1 MTLVMTRS
9 CLMHRAISR
18 HDINSCM
25 FLYQLLDQVKEL
37 VAQYAT
43 KKAADLD
50 ALDKTLESKTFLV
63 GQSLTLAD
71 LATFAAVAE
80 SLVGRDR
87 WSLLLILGCPF
98 A

>member
-1 MTLVMTRS
+1 
-9 CLMHRAISR
+9 
-18 HDINSCM
+18 M

-43 KKAADLD
+43 TKAADLH
-50 ALDKTLESKTFLV
+50 AIDKTLESKTFLV

-71 LATFAAVAE
+71 LAAFAAVAE
-80 SLVGRDR
+80 SLVGCDG
-87 WSLLLILGCPF
+87 WSLLNVGCPV